1 MKSSTVPSLFFGEN
15 EDPVVNWDEDVLESM
30 IPQTFLP
37 DCTLDVVPDPLED
50 IGRFD
55 YFRGGFPFSKM
66 RQDFQNVDKYQ
77 PAHRATTTVT
87 KGKRKA
93 TSEQSYWNRRK
104 LSSHTVSNN
113 DNKQVTK
120 GGRREGKSK
129 GKKESYYRKLAF
141 TDKYLNIEVDGSRS
155 FLCPFP
161 GCSRKFKSADTL
173 NRHMDL
179 HNEGNKRHLKC
190 SVCKVVFYSSGCLK
204 SHKIS
209 HVRKAGNYSC
219 KVPSCGKSYSTAEG
233 LRLHTRNHHRV
244 DKKWKCMS
252 EGCKRSFVRQS
263 DLRMHIIRMHSP
275 SRPYPCDHC
284 PKGFACHSE
293 LRRHL
298 QVTHNVFIPR
308 PDKEAPKPEDGK
320 ILKDLL
326 QKALEQ
332 QKEGTETKAVL
343 NKDE

>member
-1 MKSSTVPSLFFGEN
+1 MTSSTVPSFIFGEN
-15 EDPVVNWDEDVLESM
+15 EDPVVNWDEDVLDSM
-30 IPQTFLP
+30 IPSTFLP
-37 DCTLDVVPDPLED
+37 DCTLDVVPDPLDD

-55 YFRGGFPFSKM
+55 SFRGGFGFSKVRHDM
-66 RQDFQNVDKYQ
+66 QNVDKFQ
-77 PAHRATTTVT
+77 PSLRPTPLTT
-87 KGKRKA
+87 GKRKA
-93 TSEQSYWNRRK
+93 PSEPKSYLNRRK
-104 LSSHTVSNN
+104 LAAHKISKS
-113 DNKQVTK
+113 KPVTK
-120 GGRREGKSK
+120 AVRKESKSK

-141 TDKYLNIEVDGSRS
+141 TKKYQNTGQDGNTS

-161 GCSRKFKSADTL
+161 GCSRKFKTADTL

-190 SVCKVVFYSSGCLK
+190 NVCKVVFYSSGCLK

-209 HVRKAGNYSC
+209 HIRKAGKYLC

-263 DLRMHIIRMHSP
+263 DLRMHIIRMHSA
-275 SRPYPCDHC
+275 SRPYPCEHC

-298 QVTHNVFIPR
+298 QVAHNVFIPR

-326 QKALEQ
+326 EKALEQ
-332 QKEGTETKAVL
+332 QKEGSTTIAVNETE
-343 NKDE
+343 